1 MEPQPVENNEA
12 LGNSARILVADDSSD
27 ERAMMARY
35 LRRIGYDVSEA
46 GDGRATIDYLQNHEV
61 NVLLLDLNMPG
72 VDGFDVLGYL
82 QKHRRG
88 LPVILLSGMAPDQI
102 QQQIHGLPQKELPPL
117 MLKPI
122 DLNQLTEVLELQL
135 SGELPKASPADGS

>member
-1 MEPQPVENNEA
+1 M
-12 LGNSARILVADDSSD
+12 ADDSTD
-27 ERAMMARY
+27 ERSLMARY
-35 LRRIGYDVSEA
+35 LRRVGYDVSEA
-46 GDGRATIDYLQNHEV
+46 SDGRATIDYLQNNEV

-72 VDGFDVLGYL
+72 LDGFDDLGYL

-135 SGELPKASPADGS
+135 NGELPKASEADRS